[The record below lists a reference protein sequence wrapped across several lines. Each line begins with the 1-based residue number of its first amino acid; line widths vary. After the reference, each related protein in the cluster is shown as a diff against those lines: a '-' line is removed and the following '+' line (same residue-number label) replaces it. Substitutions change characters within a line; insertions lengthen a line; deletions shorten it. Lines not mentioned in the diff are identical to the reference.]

1 MMRAATQA
9 AVVVMLVMVTALGTA
24 RAEEVACRPWE
35 RRCSPTLCAPVEFA
49 CPEGGTVATA
59 AGEEPQCLDCPEGS
73 TVATAVGEEP
83 QCLESLGVLEYR
95 LTVLKERIVFQL
107 HQIEQWMLPD
117 TSEAPST
124 TGYDWPYHT
133 RRYSTS
139 RRHTTQR
146 PYHER
151 VPIVS
156 STSSGRTGTSRPY
169 GTHTTHRSYNYGT
182 TRPASYLTTQV
193 PERANQESD
202 TSEVTPSVTQPY
214 PSTYEDSGSGAIG
227 TDDEDYY
234 DYFAHSPSQDLCP
247 SRCYSGRAMIR
258 HSSKASFQSR
268 CVPACYSI
276 YKSSRSSSGSRVG
289 AIGADDEE
297 HSEGSGADAHEV
309 TGSSLPSRLTTP
321 QLLEATFSS
330 PGLLETISASFTST
344 EAQPRSELTFVEYD
358 IDYLNGTSG
367 YEIDYLNGTSAY
379 DIVDLNGTS
388 EYDINYFNE
397 TSEYDIDY
405 FNGTSEYDNFI
416 ANGTNEYKLDES
428 INTEGPE
435 YYELDDIK

>member
-156 STSSGRTGTSRPY
+156 STSSGRMRTSRPY
-169 GTHTTHRSYNYGT
+169 STHKTSRSYNYGT

-202 TSEVTPSVTQPY
+202 TSEVTASVTQPY
-214 PSTYEDSGSGAIG
+214 PSTYEGSGSGAIG
-227 TDDEDYY
+227 TDDED
-234 DYFAHSPSQDLCP
+234 
-247 SRCYSGRAMIR
+247 
-258 HSSKASFQSR
+258 
-268 CVPACYSI
+268 
-276 YKSSRSSSGSRVG
+276 
-289 AIGADDEE
+289 
-297 HSEGSGADAHEV
+297 
-309 TGSSLPSRLTTP
+309 
-321 QLLEATFSS
+321 
-330 PGLLETISASFTST
+330 
-344 EAQPRSELTFVEYD
+344 
-358 IDYLNGTSG
+358 
-367 YEIDYLNGTSAY
+367 
-379 DIVDLNGTS
+379 
-388 EYDINYFNE
+388 
-397 TSEYDIDY
+397 
-405 FNGTSEYDNFI
+405 
-416 ANGTNEYKLDES
+416 
-428 INTEGPE
+428 
-435 YYELDDIK
+435 